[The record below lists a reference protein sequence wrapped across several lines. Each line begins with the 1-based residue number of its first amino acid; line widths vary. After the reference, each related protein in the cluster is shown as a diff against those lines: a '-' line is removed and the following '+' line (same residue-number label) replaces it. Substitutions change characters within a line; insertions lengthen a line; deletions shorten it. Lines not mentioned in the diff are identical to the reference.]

1 MVSFLLPEA
10 CCEVAYY
17 YEPCAIQS
25 VQHLATTGSEHDR
38 HLLSGFKALM
48 QRLISFFPHTCTLLV
63 SNMSSC
69 AASQAKKKSYSAPN
83 SCDCLTGESTWHER
97 DIAHATVKCAHA

>member
-48 QRLISFFPHTCTLLV
+48 QRLMSKFFRTLAHCLFQTCHHAL
-63 SNMSSC
+63 
-69 AASQAKKKSYSAPN
+69 QAKQKRRAAVH
-83 SCDCLTGESTWHER
+83 LIHV
-97 DIAHATVKCAHA
+97 IA